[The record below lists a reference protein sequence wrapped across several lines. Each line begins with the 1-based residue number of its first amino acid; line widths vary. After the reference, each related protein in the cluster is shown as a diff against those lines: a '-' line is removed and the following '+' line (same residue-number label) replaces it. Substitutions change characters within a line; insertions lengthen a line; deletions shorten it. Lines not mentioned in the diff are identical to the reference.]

1 MIARI
6 IIPLILVIVL
16 PDLYID
22 VHYFRKQYHISRR
35 LRLLW
40 WIPCI
45 SMVIYTCAL
54 ASIQDFAPTDLTW
67 LNTYLFL
74 LGMFVGPKAIFT
86 LTSFLGWIVR
96 KHITHTHRNWGHY
109 IGIALGICA
118 FATYVYGLT
127 AGFSTIK
134 VKHVNLYFRNLPQ
147 SFNGY
152 RIVHVSDL
160 HLGTFDG
167 WRKSILKAEMDSI
180 VKQHPN
186 LICFTGDLQNMRPQE
201 IEKMQNILHK
211 PMQGTVSVLGNHD
224 YTEYIKEDPRVE
236 FQQEKRLI
244 AAERNLLG
252 WKLLCNQH
260 IKIASSHKE
269 YIYICGTEND
279 GRPPFPNHS
288 DYDKAIR
295 GIPKDAFII
304 MLQHDPSA
312 WRRSILPKTTAQLTL
327 SGHTHGGQMQFF
339 GWRPTSIRQAEDHGL
354 YEQNGRYLYVTAGL
368 GGLVPFRLNMPNEIT
383 VITLHTKK

>member
-22 VHYFRKQYHISRR
+22 IHYFRKQYHISRW

-74 LGMFVGPKAIFT
+74 LGMFVGPKTIFT

-96 KHITHTHRNWGHY
+96 KYITHTHHNWGHY
-109 IGIALGICA
+109 IGVALGICA

-152 RIVHVSDL
+152 RIFHVSDL

-167 WRKSILKAEMDSI
+167 CRKSK
-180 VKQHPN
+180 
-186 LICFTGDLQNMRPQE
+186 
-201 IEKMQNILHK
+201 
-211 PMQGTVSVLGNHD
+211 
-224 YTEYIKEDPRVE
+224 
-236 FQQEKRLI
+236 
-244 AAERNLLG
+244 
-252 WKLLCNQH
+252 
-260 IKIASSHKE
+260 
-269 YIYICGTEND
+269 
-279 GRPPFPNHS
+279 
-288 DYDKAIR
+288 
-295 GIPKDAFII
+295 
-304 MLQHDPSA
+304 
-312 WRRSILPKTTAQLTL
+312 
-327 SGHTHGGQMQFF
+327 
-339 GWRPTSIRQAEDHGL
+339 
-354 YEQNGRYLYVTAGL
+354 
-368 GGLVPFRLNMPNEIT
+368 
-383 VITLHTKK
+383 